1 MDAHAATAE
10 AGAGISLGKVLDLV
24 FRYGV
29 WVIFLV
35 MVVFFARGNPRFL
48 TVDNFLLIL
57 QQASPLGIAVVGMT
71 LVLILA
77 GIDISVGRNMFL
89 SAHVAAYVL
98 NFTGLLPPSMF
109 GGPSGY
115 LAIFAICM
123 GMGCLVGL
131 VNAVLVAKLN
141 IVPFIATLATGSV
154 IRGIGLIISNS
165 RTPSTSI
172 ISGFVNARLGGIPV
186 TLIFFVVIA
195 LVFDFVLR
203 FTVYGKHLMAI
214 GNSPD
219 MARRTSI
226 RVDRNVMLAY
236 VLCGTL
242 AGLSGALL
250 AGQIGGVSVSFGEG
264 NEFIV
269 ISAAVL
275 GGTSLFGGKGSII
288 PGAIVGILL
297 VTTIMNGLAMINASP
312 YVYTIVRGAII
323 FLAVM
328 VDSVAYKGELR

>member
-1 MDAHAATAE
+1 MDQVQDLAAANSGLLLRRGL
-10 AGAGISLGKVLDLV
+10 ALL

-29 WVIFLV
+29 YVIFVLV
-35 MVVFFARGNPRFL
+35 VVFFANGNPRFL
-48 TVDNFLLIL
+48 TVNNFLLIL
-57 QQASPLGIAVVGMT
+57 QQASPLGIAAVGMT
-71 LVLILA
+71 YVLILA

-89 SAHVAAYVL
+89 SAHVVAYL
-98 NFTGLLPPSMF
+98 INQTNLLPAPMF
-109 GGPSGY
+109 GGPTGY
-115 LAIFAICM
+115 LLAFGICM
-123 GMGCLVGL
+123 LIGCLTGL
-131 VNAVLVAKLN
+131 VNAALIAKLR
-141 IVPFIATLATGSV
+141 IVPFIATLATGSI

-165 RTPSTSI
+165 RTPTTSVM
-172 ISGFVNARLGGIPV
+172 SGFVNSRVHGIPV
-186 TLIFFVVIA
+186 TLIFFIVIA
-195 LVFDFVLR
+195 VCFDYVLR
-203 FTVYGKHLMAI
+203 YTVFGKHLMAI
-214 GNSPD
+214 GNSPE
-219 MARRTSI
+219 MARKTSI
-226 RVDRNVMLAY
+226 RVDRNVILAY

-242 AGLSGALL
+242 AGLAGALL

-323 FLAVM
+323 FVAVM
-328 VDSVAYKGELR
+328 VDSVGFKGELR

>member
-1 MDAHAATAE
+1 MDQVQDLAATN
-10 AGAGISLGKVLDLV
+10 GAPALGRLVSLL

-29 WVIFLV
+29 YVIFAL
-35 MVVFFARGNPRFL
+35 MVAFFAHGNPRFL
-48 TVDNFLLIL
+48 TIDNLLLIL

-71 LVLILA
+71 YVLIL
-77 GIDISVGRNMFL
+77 GGLDISVGRNMFL
-89 SAHVAAYVL
+89 SAHVVAYL
-98 NFTGLLPPSMF
+98 INQTSLLPTSMF
-109 GGPSGY
+109 GGPKGY
-115 LAIFAICM
+115 ILAFGICM
-123 GMGCLVGL
+123 AMGCLTGL
-131 VNAVLVAKLN
+131 VNAALIAKVR
-141 IVPFIATLATGSV
+141 IVPFIATLATGSI

-165 RTPSTSI
+165 RTPSTSCM
-172 ISGFVNARLGGIPV
+172 SGFVNGRIHGFPV
-186 TLIFFVVIA
+186 TLLFFAVIA
-195 LVFDFVLR
+195 VVFDYILR
-203 FTVYGKHLMAI
+203 LTVYGKHLMAI
-214 GNSPD
+214 GNSPE
-219 MARRTSI
+219 MARKTSI
-226 RVDRNVMLAY
+226 RVTRNVVLAY

-242 AGLSGALL
+242 AGLAGALL

-323 FLAVM
+323 FVAVM
-328 VDSVAYKGELR
+328 ADSVAYKGELR

>member
-1 MDAHAATAE
+1 MDQVQSVAAQET
-10 AGAGISLGKVLDLV
+10 GLSVGKVLNLL

-29 WVIFLV
+29 YVIFLAT
-35 MVVFFARGNPRFL
+35 VVFFANGNPRFL

-57 QQASPLGIAVVGMT
+57 QQASPLGIAAVGMT
-71 LVLILA
+71 YVLILG

-89 SAHVAAYVL
+89 SAHVVAYLL
-98 NFTGLLPPSMF
+98 NQTSLLPPSMF
-109 GGPSGY
+109 AGPSGY
-115 LAIFAICM
+115 IAVFGICM
-123 GMGCLVGL
+123 LMGCAVGL
-131 VNAVLVAKLN
+131 VNAALIAKLN
-141 IVPFIATLATGSV
+141 IVPFIATLATGSI
-154 IRGIGLIISNS
+154 IRGIGLMVSNS

-172 ISGFVNARLGGIPV
+172 FSGFVNARLRGLPV
-186 TLIFFVVIA
+186 ALLFFIVIA
-195 LVFDFVLR
+195 VAFDFVLR
-203 FTVYGKHLMAI
+203 HTVYGKHLMAI
-214 GNSPD
+214 GNSPE
-219 MARRTSI
+219 MARKTSI
-226 RVDRNVMLAY
+226 RVDRNVMVAY

-242 AGLSGALL
+242 AGLAGALL
-250 AGQIGGVSVSFGEG
+250 AGQIGGVAVSFGEG

-269 ISAAVL
+269 ISAVVL

-323 FLAVM
+323 FVAVM

>member
-1 MDAHAATAE
+1 MDQAQPL
-10 AGAGISLGKVLDLV
+10 AGADAGLTLGKALGLV
-24 FRYGV
+24 TRYGV
-29 WVIFLV
+29 YVIFLA
-35 MVVFFARGNPRFL
+35 VVIFFASGNPRFL
-48 TVDNFLLIL
+48 TVGNFLLIL
-57 QQASPLGIAVVGMT
+57 QQASPLGIAAVGMT
-71 LVLILA
+71 YVLILA

-89 SAHVAAYVL
+89 SAHVVAYL
-98 NFTGLLPPSMF
+98 INQTGLLPASMF
-109 GGPSGY
+109 GGPAGY
-115 LAIFAICM
+115 VVAFSICM
-123 GMGCLVGL
+123 LIGSAVGA
-131 VNAVLVAKLN
+131 VNAVLIARVR
-141 IVPFIATLATGSV
+141 IVPFIATLATGSI

-165 RTPSTSI
+165 RTPTTSVM
-172 ISGFVNARLGGIPV
+172 SGFVNSRVQGIPV

-195 LVFDFVLR
+195 VCFDWVLR
-203 FTVYGKHLMAI
+203 FTVFGKHLMAI
-214 GNSPD
+214 GNSPE
-219 MARRTSI
+219 MARKTSI

-242 AGLSGALL
+242 AGLAGALL

-323 FLAVM
+323 FVAVM